1 MPKYQ
6 VKRVSVLE
14 PRKNWRTSSHGELWK
29 TAEESELWLL
39 GCPSCGLVA
48 SLRHD
53 VVVIDGKPTITP
65 SVVCPGN
72 GCGAHYFVV
81 NGEVQ
86 PC

>member
-1 MPKYQ
+1 MPEYQ
-6 VKRVSVLE
+6 VKRVTVLE
-14 PRKNWRTSSHGELWK
+14 PRKSWRTPSYGELWK
-29 TAEESELWLL
+29 TAEESEPWLL
-39 GCPSCGLVA
+39 GCPACGLAA

-53 VVVIDGKPTITP
+53 VVFIDGKPTITP
-65 SVVCPGN
+65 SVVCPGP